1 MARGAEGSEEGQKG
15 GQEWYRKRMLTALK
29 TPDFFIRDNR
39 TATESIHDILRDY
52 LARATDTMTVEV
64 DAELL
69 MVKMYELLYC

>member
-1 MARGAEGSEEGQKG
+1 MVPEKIAQ
-15 GQEWYRKRMLTALK
+15 MLTALK
-29 TPDFFIRDNR
+29 TPDFFNR

>member
-1 MARGAEGSEEGQKG
+1 M
-15 GQEWYRKRMLTALK
+15 MLV
-29 TPDFFIRDNR
+29 PVVSHRFVPV
-39 TATESIHDILRDY
+39 SINAILRDY